1 MPQNRTRRR
10 KKQEGFQRNT
20 HADTPCQICS
30 FPYLLSLY
38 FIIIIIFFVSVHSV
52 VLFFFLPSSRVS
64 HKEPRLFPLCPL
76 NSCTCV
82 CVSLFIS
89 MRCLSPFAS
98 KEPIYKR
105 YFEFD
110 DDFLLFVQ
118 CSLSF
123 TLYKKIKQMKTTND
137 GAKK

>member
-38 FIIIIIFFVSVHSV
+38 FIIIIFFFCVCSLCCV
-52 VLFFFLPSSRVS
+52 VFFLPSSRVS

-76 NSCTCV
+76 NSCT

-118 CSLSF
+118 CFLSF